1 MNTGDRVWFIT
12 GASRGLGRAFVEA
25 ALAAGDRVIGVAR
38 DVRPLADL
46 VAEHDGNLVVF
57 PLDVTDR
64 AAVFAGVDRAVA
76 TFGRLDVVVGN
87 AGSMLFGMVEEITEE
102 QARAH
107 LDVNFFGAL
116 WLSQAVVPHL
126 RRQGAGHL
134 VQVSS
139 MGSGGGFSAVGL
151 YAAGKS
157 ALDAMSEALAME
169 VERFGVRVTILQPG
183 SYDTELFTT
192 GTTATEPN
200 EVYAP
205 LRAELDEL
213 WGGETGDP
221 APELAARVLLGLVDL
236 PDPPRRLIVGS
247 TSYDLVREQLQQRTA
262 EYGKWEELSRRG
274 G

>member
-1 MNTGDRVWFIT
+1 MNVEDRVWFVT

-25 ALAAGDRVIGVAR
+25 ALSAGDRVVGVAR
-38 DVRPLADL
+38 DVGPLADL

-64 AAVFAGVDRAVA
+64 AAVFAGVDRAVE

-116 WLSQAVVPHL
+116 WLGQAVVPHL
-126 RRQGAGHL
+126 RRQGSGHL

-139 MGSGGGFSAVGL
+139 TGSGGGFSAVGL

-157 ALDAMSEALAME
+157 ALDAMTEALAME

-192 GTTATEPN
+192 GTTATEPD

-213 WGGETGDP
+213 WGGGAKDP
-221 APELAARVLLGLVDL
+221 SPELAARVLLELVDL

-247 TSYDLVREQLQQRTA
+247 ASYDQVREQLQHRVA
-262 EYGKWEELSRRG
+262 EYGRWEDLSRRG